1 MSPLD
6 LDDRLAVARRLLSDG
21 VMHVVNDLR
30 DDESAAMAQIKIMLI
45 GGDLRDVLG
54 VSAFHGYQFDFQVKT
69 GRVDLLLFHQDGG
82 VTIVEVKA
90 DNADVLAIAV
100 GIGRLHMHS
109 AALPAALPADGQ
121 PAYLTR
127 ILCAP
132 IAPERSLWLMS
143 ACDQAGVR
151 FVHLGSFRGFKAQ
164 IDAIKRKRI

>member
-1 MSPLD
+1 MRSVGPLD
-6 LDDRLAVARRLLSDG
+6 LDDRVAVAQRLVADG
-21 VMHVVNDLR
+21 VMRVVNDLR

-54 VSAFHGYQFDFQVKT
+54 VSAFHAYQYDFQVKT
-69 GRVDLLLFHQDGG
+69 GRIDLLLFHQDGG

-109 AALPAALPADGQ
+109 AALPAALPGDEQ
-121 PAYLTR
+121 PAYINR

-132 IAPERSLWLMS
+132 IAPERSLWLVA
-143 ACDQAGVR
+143 ACEQAGVQ
-151 FVHLGSFRGFKAQ
+151 FVHLGLFEGFKVK
-164 IDAIKRKRI
+164 IDAVK